1 MTDQET
7 IADKILDVTIPEIVP
22 LKERVS
28 NLEGNISSLIT
39 EIHGFVQKFD
49 TNKDG
54 KLSIEEVKALLK
66 NPLSKR
72 YFLVFLVIFV
82 NISVAIFQFYV
93 FSKGID
99 VGTLVTL
106 LVSCSTVLFGGWI
119 ENANTSVIQ
128 LKDEEIDKLKTQQT
142 EAYRNSIDKDS
153 KIKILENELQHYK
166 NQLQPK

>member
-7 IADKILDVTIPEIVP
+7 IADKILDVSIPEIVP

-54 KLSIEEVKALLK
+54 KLSIDEVKALLK

-72 YFLVFLVIFV
+72 YFLVFLVFFI
-82 NISVAIFQFYV
+82 NIVVAIVQFYA
-93 FSKGID
+93 FLKPID

-106 LVSCSTVLFGGWI
+106 LFSCGTVLIGGWI
-119 ENANTSVIQ
+119 ENANTKVIQ
-128 LKDEEIDKLKTQQT
+128 LKDEEIDRLKTQQT
-142 EAYRNSIDKDS
+142 ESYRNSIEKDS
-153 KIKILENELQHYK
+153 KIKILENELLHYK
-166 NQLQPK
+166 KNL